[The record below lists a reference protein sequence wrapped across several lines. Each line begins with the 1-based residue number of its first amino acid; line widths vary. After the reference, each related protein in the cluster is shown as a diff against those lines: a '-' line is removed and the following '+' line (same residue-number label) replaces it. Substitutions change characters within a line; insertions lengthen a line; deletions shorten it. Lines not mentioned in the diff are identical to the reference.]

1 MVLNLPEQRL
11 KGDWLP
17 SVPEDEMMHRFCPYF
32 ACPPHKI
39 LLRSFFGPH
48 LVTWVSISHS
58 GKLISAKAAKLF
70 C

>member
-39 LLRSFFGPH
+39 LLRSFFDPH
-48 LVTWVSISHS
+48 LVGIYQP
-58 GKLISAKAAKLF
+58 
-70 C
+70 